1 MEFEVIRS
9 KRRSIGIEIKQNKLI
24 IRAPMQATN
33 EEINAAMLKHK
44 AWIEKH
50 LAKAQ
55 VQKQA
60 LSLVKKL
67 TDSEIKVLAD
77 RSMEVILERVKPYAP
92 LIGVTYGRIT
102 IRNQRSRWGS
112 CSSKGNLNFN
122 CLLML
127 APPEV
132 IDSVVV
138 HELCH
143 RKEMN
148 HSDRFYSEVLRVF
161 PDYWNCHIHGTQ
173 PPVQTGKGQRLQRCP
188 YMTTQRL
195 HCANLGFAHIPYAP
209 VRA

>member
-9 KRRSIGIEIKQNKLI
+9 DRKSFAAEIKQNKLI
-24 IRAPMQATN
+24 IRAPLQATN
-33 EEINAAMLKHK
+33 EDINTFMLKNK
-44 AWIEKH
+44 KWIETH

-55 VQKQA
+55 ERQKAAESYHRLTREEIQA
-60 LSLVKKL
+60 LANKAL
-67 TDSEIKVLAD
+67 EIVP
-77 RSMEVILERVKPYAP
+77 ERVAHYAP
-92 LIGVTYGRIT
+92 LVGVTYGRIT

-127 APPEV
+127 TPPEV

-148 HSDRFYSEVLRVF
+148 HSDKFYAEVIRVF
-161 PDYWNCHIHGTQ
+161 PNYWECDKWLKENGGI
-173 PPVQTGKGQRLQRCP
+173 L
-188 YMTTQRL
+188 MTM
-195 HCANLGFAHIPYAP
+195 LGE
-209 VRA
+209 

>member
-9 KRRSIGIEIKQNKLI
+9 NRKSMAVEIKLNKLI

-33 EEINAAMLKHK
+33 ADINAFMLKNK

-55 VQKQA
+55 VQQQA
-60 LSLVKKL
+60 VASVKKL
-67 TDSEIKVLAD
+67 TADEIRKLAD
-77 RSMEVILERVKPYAP
+77 KALEVIPERVKHFAP
-92 LIGVTYGRIT
+92 LVGVTYGRIT
-102 IRNQRSRWGS
+102 IRNQRSKWGS

-148 HSDRFYSEVLRVF
+148 HSDRFYAEVLRVF
-161 PDYWNCHIHGTQ
+161 PDYYKWDKWLKDNGSILMSLM
-173 PPVQTGKGQRLQRCP
+173 PE
-188 YMTTQRL
+188 
-195 HCANLGFAHIPYAP
+195 
-209 VRA
+209 

>member
-9 KRRSIGIEIKQNKLI
+9 KRRSIRIEIKQNKLI

-77 RSMEVILERVKPYAP
+77 RAMEVILERVKHYAP

-112 CSSKGNLNFN
+112 CSFKGNLNFN

-161 PDYWNCHIHGTQ
+161 PDYWDCHKWLKENGPILLEMMS
-173 PPVQTGKGQRLQRCP
+173 K
-188 YMTTQRL
+188 
-195 HCANLGFAHIPYAP
+195 
-209 VRA
+209 